1 FLSTPRITVSS
12 TLSLHDALPIS
23 LRGNAHISEQTRRM
37 IHRVA
42 RDLGY
47 VPNAAARSLARR
59 ASRTLGLLVPDV
71 TDPLHSMIVAGFG
84 RAADRH
90 GYTVIVMDGSRDG
103 TRRERSLHTLI
114 EHQAQGIAFC
124 STPVL
129 PHEIVARIEP
139 AHTV

>member
-84 RAADRH
+84 RDRK
-90 GYTVIVMDGSRDG
+90 S
-103 TRRERSLHTLI
+103 TRLNSSHVKI
-114 EHQAQGIAFC
+114 SYAVFC
-124 STPVL
+124 L
-129 PHEIVARIEP
+129 
-139 AHTV
+139 